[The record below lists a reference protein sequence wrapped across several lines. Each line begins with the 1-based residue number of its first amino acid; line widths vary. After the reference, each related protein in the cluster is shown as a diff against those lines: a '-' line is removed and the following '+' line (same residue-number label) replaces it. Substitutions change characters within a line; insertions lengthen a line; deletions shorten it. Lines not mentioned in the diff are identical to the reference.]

1 MGSVSYLDEYVER
14 MVKASGFEYLV
25 EAIQEI
31 AEIIHMEMPLK
42 YQDKWLTQMIEVG
55 IYKPDI
61 ED

>member
-1 MGSVSYLDEYVER
+1 MDEYVER

-42 YQDKWLTQMIEVG
+42 YQDKWLTQMMEAG

>member
-1 MGSVSYLDEYVER
+1 MDKYVER
-14 MVKASGFEYLV
+14 MVKASGWVELV

-42 YQDKWLTQMIEVG
+42 YQDQWLIQVMEAG

>member
-25 EAIQEI
+25 ESIQEI

>member
-1 MGSVSYLDEYVER
+1 MSYLDEYVER

-25 EAIQEI
+25 ESIQEI